1 MLEIDGFSAFSLRL
15 SSTDSKISF
24 AVPVSL
30 AQQNAASAANT
41 IHIKTA
47 LF

>member
-1 MLEIDGFSAFSLRL
+1 MASQHLVFVNRGRSSA
-15 SSTDSKISF
+15 DSKISF